1 MTDRVIKRKKELLE
15 VKPTLSIERLRLET
29 EAARRYTGLPTYLYR
44 ARILEYILLH
54 KTVHIWDGELIV
66 GSVTDKLRGADIF
79 PEYSSGKLWLY
90 DTLPGISK
98 RASDP
103 FEISEEDVAEAMELL
118 KFWEGKATEERCLS
132 LIPQYL
138 KDRENAGIFHSGNK
152 GNVSGEI
159 NPNYPRLFAGG
170 FRAQIE
176 RCRERIAEA
185 VDSGMTVD
193 KMRQVEYW
201 QATVIILEAMITY
214 SHRLADEAKRQA
226 EETRDEHR
234 RAELLQIEKTCRR
247 VPEFAPRTFREAL
260 QFQFLVEIGLD
271 IEANSYATG
280 LGRFDVN
287 LGPYYERDL
296 AEGILTE
303 DEAKE
308 LLELFFIKVTANVI
322 LSDNYYARADAGY
335 PMWQILMIGGVDRE
349 GRDVTNA
356 LSYLVLDAAS
366 EVRLAQPAIALRVH
380 DHTPEP
386 LYQKAVSMIQ
396 EGQANPAFFSD
407 KVAMKQVM
415 YKGGSL
421 EEARDWVIIGCV
433 EPHPGVGNTDGS
445 PVGGYVSLP
454 KCVELVLHNGTDPVT
469 GKKLGLETG
478 DPAAFTCREQLV
490 EAVKK
495 QLCYEWELLTRE
507 HCISQS
513 VQKNLPAIYASSL
526 IDGCIEKGTSIQEG
540 GPVHCYVNM
549 FVCGSAT
556 AGDSIAAIDYAVFQK
571 HLLTMEE
578 LIYLCDTN
586 FENAE
591 DLRLM
596 LVNRA
601 PKFGND
607 NPDVDAMVSDIV
619 AAGCEFI
626 SKIPDARGGRFS
638 PGNLSQTNNVTLG
651 EHVGATPD
659 GRKAFT
665 ALSDNASPSMG
676 RDTTGPTASAN
687 SVAHLNQEVC
697 GGGVLYNLRFD
708 PRGVQGEKGRVILG
722 GIIREFLEGG
732 EHIQIN
738 VVDDK
743 TLRAAQ
749 EKPEEYR
756 DLVVRVAGYMAY
768 FTELDKGVQDVI
780 IARTAHQIA

>member
-1 MTDRVIKRKKELLE
+1 MTDRVTKRKKELLS

-29 EAARRYTGLPTYLYR
+29 EAAKKYTGLPTYLYR
-44 ARILEYILLH
+44 ARILEYILLN
-54 KTVHIWDGELIV
+54 KTVHIWDGELVV

-98 RASDP
+98 RKSDP
-103 FEISEEDVAEAMELL
+103 FEISEEDIKEATELL
-118 KFWEGKATEERCLS
+118 HFWDGKATEERCLS
-132 LIPQYL
+132 LIPDYL
-138 KDRENAGIFHSGNK
+138 KARENAGIFHSGNK
-152 GNVSGEI
+152 GNVSGEV
-159 NPNYPRLFAGG
+159 NPNYPRLFKGG
-170 FRAQIE
+170 LRLQIE
-176 RCRERIAEA
+176 RCQQNIDKAIE
-185 VDSGMTVD
+185 SGMTLE
-193 KMRQVEYW
+193 KMKQVEYW
-201 QATVIILEAMITY
+201 QATIIILEAVIKY
-214 SHRLADEAKRQA
+214 AHRLSDEAERLS
-226 EETRDEHR
+226 EESRDENRIQELHAI
-234 RAELLQIEKTCRR
+234 AENLRQ
-247 VPEFAPRTFREAL
+247 VPEFSPKTFWQAL
-260 QFQFLVEIGLD
+260 QFQFLIEIVID

-296 AEGILTE
+296 EEGRITE
-303 DEAKE
+303 DKAKE
-308 LLELFFIKVTANVI
+308 LLELFFVKVTANVI

-335 PMWQILMIGGVDRE
+335 PMWQILMIGGIDSD
-349 GRDVTNA
+349 GKDVTNK

-366 EVRLAQPAIALRVH
+366 DVRLAQPAIALRVH
-380 DHTPEP
+380 DGTPDL
-386 LYQKAVSMIQ
+386 LYRKAVKMVQ

-407 KVAMKQVM
+407 KVAMEQVRR
-415 YKGGSL
+415 KGGTE
-421 EEARDWVIIGCV
+421 EEARNWVIIGCV
-433 EPHPGVGNTDGS
+433 EPHQGVGNTDGS

-454 KCVELVLHNGTDPVT
+454 KCVELVLHNGVDPVT

-478 DPAAFTCREQLV
+478 DPLTFTTIEQVV

-495 QLCYEWELLTRE
+495 QLCYEWELLTKE

-513 VQKNLPAIYASSL
+513 VQKNLPAIFASSL
-526 IDGCIEKGTSIQEG
+526 LDGCIEKGRSIQEG

-556 AGDSIAAIDYAVFQK
+556 AGDSIAAIDYAVFKK
-571 HLLTMEE
+571 HILTMKE
-578 LIYLCDTN
+578 LIHLCDTN
-586 FENAE
+586 FEGAE

-607 NPDVDAMVSDIV
+607 DPEIDQLVSDIV
-619 AAGCEFI
+619 TTGCKYI
-626 SKIPDARGGRFS
+626 SSIPDARGGKFS
-638 PGNLSQTNNVTLG
+638 PGNLSQTNNITLG

-676 RDTTGPTASAN
+676 RDISGPTASAN
-687 SVAHLNQEVC
+687 SVSHLDQADMP
-697 GGGVLYNLRFD
+697 GGVLYNLRFD
-708 PRGVQGEKGRVILG
+708 PRGVQGEQGLNIIG
-722 GIIREFLEGG
+722 GVIREFLEGG

-743 TLRAAQ
+743 TLLAAQ
-749 EKPEEYR
+749 KDPENYR

-780 IARTAHQIA
+780 IARTAHCA